1 MKCLILAGGFAT
13 RLYPLTVDRP
23 KALLP
28 FRGRPVL
35 SHIIDRIPEGMD
47 ILVSTNKKFEGVF
60 ADWQATLTRTIE
72 IGVED
77 ALADD
82 QKKGAVGAID
92 HWINSKHIQ
101 EDLMVV
107 AGDNY
112 FELDLSDLIER
123 FNGRN
128 AIIAAFDVG
137 DKDMACEI
145 GKRCQVGLLTVED
158 GRIVRFDEKPES
170 ATSSIV
176 STGIYILPHRLF
188 PALSQYCRDHK
199 PDNLGSFIAHLI
211 ASETVHAYV
220 FSTLWLDIGD
230 EILRGRLNA

>member
-13 RLYPLTVDRP
+13 RLYPLTLDRP

-35 SHIIDRIPEGMD
+35 SHIIDRIPPGMD
-47 ILVSTNKKFEGVF
+47 ILVSTNKKFEAVF
-60 ADWQATLTRTIE
+60 AEWQATLARTIE

-92 HWINSKHIQ
+92 HWIKNRHIE

-112 FELDLSDLIER
+112 FELDLSDLIAR
-123 FNGRN
+123 FDGRN

-137 DKDMACEI
+137 DKDRACEI
-145 GKRCQVGLLTVED
+145 GKRCQVGLLMVED
-158 GRIVRFDEKPES
+158 GRIVRFDEKPEF

-176 STGIYILPHRLF
+176 STGIYILPRRIF
-188 PALSQYCRDHK
+188 PTLSRYCRDQK
-199 PDNLGSFIAHLI
+199 PDNLGAFIAHLI
-211 ASETVHAYV
+211 AIETVHAYV

-230 EILRGRLNA
+230 EILRGRLSA

>member
-13 RLYPLTVDRP
+13 RLYPLTLDRP

-28 FRGRPVL
+28 YRGRPVL
-35 SHIIDRIPEGMD
+35 SHIIDRIPAGMD
-47 ILVSTNKKFEGVF
+47 ILVSTNKKFEAVF
-60 ADWQATLTRTIE
+60 ADWQATLARPVE

-82 QKKGAVGAID
+82 QKKGAVAAID
-92 HWINSKHIQ
+92 HWIKNKHIK

-112 FELDLSDLIER
+112 FELDLSDLIAR
-123 FNGRN
+123 FDGRN
-128 AIIAAFDVG
+128 VIIAAFDVG
-137 DKDMACEI
+137 DKDLACET
-145 GKRCQVGLLTVED
+145 GKRCQVGLLTVEE
-158 GRIVRFDEKPES
+158 GRVTSFDEKPEF

-176 STGIYILPHRLF
+176 STGIYVLPRRIF
-188 PALSQYCRDHK
+188 PALSRYCRDHK
-199 PDNLGSFIAHLI
+199 ADNLGAFIAHLI
-211 ASETVHAYV
+211 ARETVHAYV

-230 EILRGRLNA
+230 EILRGRLNS